1 MLLWNGMMVPRVFR
15 KNSVSFGVEVFVHQ
29 VKSLMCAE
37 LGGKCSE
44 PVCLKKRR
52 TRNSLARGCCSTV
65 PGGP

>member
-44 PVCLKKRR
+44 PV
-52 TRNSLARGCCSTV
+52 
-65 PGGP
+65 